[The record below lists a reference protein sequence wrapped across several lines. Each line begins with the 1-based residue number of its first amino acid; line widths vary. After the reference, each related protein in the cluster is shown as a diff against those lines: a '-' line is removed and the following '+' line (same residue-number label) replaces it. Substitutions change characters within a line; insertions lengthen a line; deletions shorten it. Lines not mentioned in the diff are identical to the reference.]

1 MWSHVPGIG
10 VNVTNQKPTLNLNDV
25 ITDFNTANS
34 TNIPLLSI
42 EYVAA
47 RVTSEVELL
56 LGKSHFLLLY

>member
-1 MWSHVPGIG
+1 

-47 RVTSEVELL
+47 RVASEVELL